1 MTSLKIEEVKSTERL
16 ERIATHSHIR
26 GLGLNDDG
34 TALDIGGGL
43 VGQCN
48 AREASGIIVDM
59 IKSKKMAGKA
69 VLFAGIPG
77 TGKTALA
84 LAISQEL
91 GKNVPFCPMVGSE
104 VYSTEI
110 KKTEVLM
117 ENFRRAIG
125 LRIREVKEVYEG
137 EVFELKPIES
147 AATSMASVA
156 AGTANATSSI
166 SQIIIGLKTNKNKKS
181 LKVEPS
187 TWEQIQKQK
196 IKKGDVVYI
205 EANSGVLRRVG
216 RCDAYSTE
224 YDLESENYVP
234 LPKGN
239 VHKKK
244 EVIQNVTLHDLDIA
258 NAKPQGGNELTNF
271 LGNILKSKKTE
282 ITEKLRKEINK
293 VVNRY
298 IDQGI
303 AELVP
308 GVLFIDEVHMLDIE
322 CFSFLNRALESSL
335 APNVIFATNRGHCE
349 IRGTHNIRSP
359 HGVPRDLLDRL
370 IIIRTIPYKI
380 NEIKSILE
388 IRSKIEK
395 INIDAN
401 ALDKLAK
408 HGDHTSLR
416 HSVNLL
422 TPSSILA
429 KADYREEINCEDVQE
444 SIDLFLDAHESA
456 IKLRQKGAKF
466 LK

>member
-1 MTSLKIEEVKSTERL
+1 MKIEEVKSTERL
-16 ERIATHSHIR
+16 ERIASHSHIT
-26 GLGLNDDG
+26 GLGLNEDG
-34 TALDIGGGL
+34 TCRDIGDGL
-43 VGQCN
+43 VGQNN
-48 AREASGIIVDM
+48 AREACGIIVDM

-91 GKNVPFCPMVGSE
+91 GKKVPFCPIVGSE

-117 ENFRRAIG
+117 ENFRRSIG
-125 LRIREVKEVYEG
+125 LRIREIKEVYEG
-137 EVFELKPIES
+137 EIFELKPIES
-147 AATSMASVA
+147 TTSTHNKQA
-156 AGTANATSSI
+156 SI
-166 SQIIIGLKTNKNKKS
+166 SQISIGLKTTKS
-181 LKVEPS
+181 TKIIKVDPS
-187 TWEQIQKQK
+187 IWEQIQKQK
-196 IKKGDVVYI
+196 IKKGDIVYI
-205 EANSGVLRRVG
+205 EANTGTIKRIG
-216 RCDAYSTE
+216 RSDSYSTE
-224 YDLESENYVP
+224 YDLECEQYVSI
-234 LPKGN
+234 PKGN

-244 EVIQNVTLHDLDIA
+244 EVIQDVTLHDLDVA

-282 ITEKLRKEINK
+282 ITEKLRKEINR

-335 APNVIFATNRGHCE
+335 APIVIFATNRGNCI
-349 IRGTHNIRSP
+349 IRGTSNIRSP
-359 HGVPRDLLDRL
+359 HGIPRDLLDRL

-380 NEIKSILE
+380 NEIKSILS
-388 IRSKIEK
+388 IRCKIEK
-395 INIDAN
+395 IKINNN
-401 ALDKLAK
+401 ALDKLSK
-408 HGDHTSLR
+408 HGDNTSLR
-416 HSVNLL
+416 HAVNLL
-422 TPSSILA
+422 TPSAILA
-429 KADYREEINCEDVQE
+429 KSDYREEINCDDIQE
-444 SIDLFLDAHESA
+444 SIELFLDAHESA
-456 IKLRQKGAKF
+456 LRLKQSGAKF

>member
-1 MTSLKIEEVKSTERL
+1 MSSMKIEEVKSTERL
-16 ERIATHSHIR
+16 ERIASHSHIK
-26 GLGLNDDG
+26 GLGLNPDG
-34 TALDIGGGL
+34 TSKEIGGGL

-48 AREASGIIVDM
+48 ARDASGIIVDM

-91 GKNVPFCPMVGSE
+91 GKNVPFCPIVGSE

-117 ENFRRAIG
+117 ENFRRSIG

-137 EVFELKPIES
+137 EIYELKPIEASSNIS
-147 AATSMASVA
+147 ANPNKA
-156 AGTANATSSI
+156 SI
-166 SQIIIGLKTNKNKKS
+166 SQICIGLKTAKNKKMI
-181 LKVEPS
+181 KVDPS
-187 TWEQIQKQK
+187 IWEQIQKQK

-205 EANSGVLRRVG
+205 EANAGKIQRVG
-216 RCDAYSTE
+216 RCDVYSTE
-224 YDLESENYVP
+224 FDLETETYVP

-239 VHKKK
+239 AHKKK
-244 EVIQNVTLHDLDIA
+244 EVIQNVTLHDLDVA
-258 NAKPQGGNELTNF
+258 NAKPQGGNQLTSF
-271 LGNILKSKKTE
+271 LGNMLKTKKTE
-282 ITEKLRKEINK
+282 ITEKLRKEINR

-322 CFSFLNRALESSL
+322 CFSFLNRALESKL
-335 APNVIFATNRGHCE
+335 APIVIFATNRGNCV
-349 IRGTHNIRSP
+349 IRGTANIKSP
-359 HGVPRDLLDRL
+359 HGIPRDLLDRL
-370 IIIRTIPYKI
+370 IIVRTVPYKI
-380 NEIKSILE
+380 NEIKAILE
-388 IRSKIEK
+388 IRCKIESIK
-395 INIDAN
+395 IESK
-401 ALDKLAK
+401 ALDKLAL
-408 HGDHTSLR
+408 HGDNTSLR

-429 KADYREEINCEDVQE
+429 KADYREEINCDDIQE
-444 SIDLFLDAHESA
+444 SIELFLDSHESA
-456 IKLRQKGAKF
+456 LKLRQKGAKF
-466 LK
+466 LR